1 MKIIIAGAGRI
12 GSTLT
17 RVLSEEGHDV
27 TVIEENPDIIYQ
39 ISNTYDVICVEGNA
53 TIAETLREAGAETA
67 DMLIAA
73 TEKDEVNMVC
83 GISAKRLGTK
93 DVIVRVRETEYMNQR
108 EFLRDALGISLIIN
122 PEFECAKEISRILR
136 FPSAAR
142 VEIFSKSNTELVEHR
157 VRENGKLDGIQLKDL
172 EHVFKAKVLVGVV
185 KRGGEVFV
193 PNGDFI
199 LQGGDTLE
207 ITGPSGEVRKFFI
220 SAGEYRRPIKNTI
233 IMGGGR
239 ISVYLAS
246 LLIDSDIDVTVI
258 EMDRAQCER
267 FCELVPKAHVICA
280 DGTSNEV
287 LLEEN
292 IKKVGGFVALTGD
305 DGDNIV
311 TSLYAAK
318 CGVEKIV
325 TKVNRDHYS
334 DIIDKSTLES
344 LVTPKNV
351 IAQQISRYVRAMDS
365 SQTGGMETLY
375 RIADGKAE
383 ALEFKV
389 GAGAKCI
396 GVPLKDLKIRKNMII
411 AAIIHGAKA
420 HIPNGSSVIE
430 EGDHVIV
437 ITAAGR
443 LNDLDSIIEEAA
455 GGTTE

>member
-12 GSTLT
+12 GLVLT
-17 RVLSEEGHDV
+17 KVLSEEGHDI
-27 TVIEENPDIIYQ
+27 TLIDENADTIYHA
-39 ISNTYDVICVEGNA
+39 SNTYDIICVEGNA
-53 TIAETLREAGAETA
+53 TISETLIEAGARTA
-67 DMLIAA
+67 DILIAA
-73 TEKDEVNMVC
+73 TQKDEVNMVC
-83 GISAKRLGTK
+83 GISAKKLGTK
-93 DVIVRVRETEYMNQR
+93 EVIVRVRETEYMNQS
-108 EFLRDALGISLIIN
+108 EFLRDALGISFIIN
-122 PEFECAKEISRILR
+122 PEYECAKEISRILR

-142 VEIFSKSNTELVEHR
+142 VEVFSKSSTELVEHR
-157 VRENGKLDGIQLKDL
+157 VREKGKLDGVQLKDL
-172 EHVFKAKVLVGVV
+172 EHLFKAKVLVGIV
-185 KRGGEVFV
+185 KRGEEVFV
-193 PNGDFI
+193 PNGDFV
-199 LQGGDTLE
+199 LKGGDTLE
-207 ITGPSGEVRKFFI
+207 ITGQSGEVRKFFI
-220 SAGEYRRPIKNTI
+220 SAGEYRRPIKDAI

-239 ISVYLAS
+239 ISVYLAG

-267 FCELVPKAHVICA
+267 FCEIVPKAHVICA

-292 IKKVGGFVALTGD
+292 IKNVGGFVALTGD

-334 DIIDKSTLES
+334 DIIEKSILES

-351 IAQQISRYVRAMDS
+351 IAQQIARYVRAMDNS
-365 SQTGGMETLY
+365 KGSGMESLY

-389 GAGAKCI
+389 SAGAKCI
-396 GVPLKDLKIRKNMII
+396 GIPLKDLKIRKDMII
-411 AAIIHGAKA
+411 AAIIHGSKA
-420 HIPNGSSVIE
+420 RIPNGSSVIE
-430 EGDHVIV
+430 EGDHVII

-443 LNDLDSIIEEAA
+443 LNDIDSIVEESA
-455 GGTTE
+455 G

>member
-12 GSTLT
+12 GLELT
-17 RVLSEEGHDV
+17 KVLSEEGHDI
-27 TVIEENPDIIYQ
+27 TVIEEKPDIIYHV
-39 ISNTYDVICVEGNA
+39 SNAYDVICVEGNA

-83 GISAKRLGTK
+83 GISAKKLGTK
-93 DVIVRVRETEYMNQR
+93 DVIVRVRETAYMKQS

-122 PEFECAKEISRILR
+122 PEYECAKEISRILR

-142 VEIFSKSNTELVEHR
+142 VEIFSKSSTELVEHR
-157 VRENGKLDGIQLKDL
+157 VRESGKLDGVQLKDL
-172 EHVFKAKVLVGVV
+172 ERLFHAKVLVGIVM
-185 KRGGEVFV
+185 RGEQIFV
-193 PNGDFI
+193 PNGDFT
-199 LQGGDTLE
+199 LKGGDTLE
-207 ITGPSGEVRKFFI
+207 ITGSSNEVRKFFI
-220 SAGEYRRPIKNTI
+220 SAGEYRRPIKDVI

-246 LLIDSDIDVTVI
+246 LLIDSGIDVAVV
-258 EMDRAQCER
+258 EMDRAQSER

-292 IKKVGGFVALTGD
+292 INKVGGFVALTGD

-334 DIIDKSTLES
+334 EIIDKSVLES

-351 IAQQISRYVRAMDS
+351 IAQQIARYVRAMDS
-365 SQTGGMETLY
+365 SQAGGMETLY

-389 GAGAKCI
+389 SEGSKCI
-396 GVPLKDLKIRKNMII
+396 GIPLKDLKIKKDMIV
-411 AAIIHGAKA
+411 AVIIHGAKA
-420 HIPNGSSVIE
+420 HLPNGSSVIE

-443 LNDLDSIIEEAA
+443 LNDLDSIIEESA
-455 GGTTE
+455 G

>member
-12 GSTLT
+12 GLALT
-17 RVLSEEGHDV
+17 KVLSEEGHDI
-27 TVIEENPDIIYQ
+27 TLIDRHADIIYHA
-39 ISNTYDVICVEGNA
+39 SNTYDVICVEGNA
-53 TIAETLREAGAETA
+53 TLSETLIEAGAETA
-67 DMLIAA
+67 DLLIAA
-73 TEKDEVNMVC
+73 TQQDEVNMVC
-83 GISAKRLGTK
+83 GISAKKLGTK
-93 DVIVRVRETEYMNQR
+93 DVIVRVRETEYMKQS
-108 EFLRDALGISLIIN
+108 EFLRDALGITFIIN
-122 PEFECAKEISRILR
+122 PEYECAKEISRILR

-142 VEIFSKSNTELVEHR
+142 VEIFSKSSTELVEHR
-157 VRENGKLDGIQLKDL
+157 VREKGTLDGVQLKDL
-172 EHVFKAKVLVGVV
+172 ERLFRAKVLVGIV
-185 KRGGEVFV
+185 KRGDQVFV
-193 PNGDFI
+193 PNGDFG
-199 LQGGDTLE
+199 LKGGDTLE
-207 ITGPSGEVRKFFI
+207 ITGPSSEVRKFFI
-220 SAGEYRRPIKNTI
+220 SAGEYRRPIKDAI

-258 EMDRAQCER
+258 EMDREQCER
-267 FCELVPKAHVICA
+267 FCDLVPKAHVICA

-292 IKKVGGFVALTGD
+292 INKTGGFVALTGD

-334 DIIDKSTLES
+334 EIIDKSVLES

-351 IAQQISRYVRAMDS
+351 IAQQIARYVRAMDS
-365 SQTGGMETLY
+365 SQAGNMESLY

-389 GAGAKCI
+389 SAGAKCI
-396 GVPLKDLKIRKNMII
+396 GVPLKDLKIRKDMIV
-411 AAIIHGAKA
+411 AAIIHGSRA

-443 LNDLDSIIEEAA
+443 LNDLDSIIEESA
-455 GGTTE
+455 G